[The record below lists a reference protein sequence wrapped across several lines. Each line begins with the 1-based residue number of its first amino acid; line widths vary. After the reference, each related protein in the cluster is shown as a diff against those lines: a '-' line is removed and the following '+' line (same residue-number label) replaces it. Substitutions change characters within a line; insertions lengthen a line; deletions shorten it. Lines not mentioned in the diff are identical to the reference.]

1 VTSAKKMMFH
11 RWAGKDF
18 PYTEELFEL
27 MCQAYT
33 YEFLIFQQNKDA
45 ACYDNVLC
53 TAIQPADP
61 FAEKLLTVFLK
72 DTHLTPE

>member
-1 VTSAKKMMFH
+1 MTTAKKMMFH
-11 RWAGKDF
+11 RWAGNDF

-33 YEFLIFQQNKDA
+33 YEFLMFRQNKDA

-53 TAIQPADP
+53 TAIQPADS
-61 FAEKLLTVFLK
+61 FVEKLLTVFLK
-72 DTHLTPE
+72 DKHLTTE